1 MKPLPNPRGPRD
13 TGNIGNAVPS
23 LVERKGP
30 GKTAGKDPEREA
42 AKEIAR
48 QRTQM
53 LLEMRKK
60 HEEQVKHAQEL
71 LKAQLA
77 ARKTLHEALKSGP
90 LAVPQLAQATGMSTH
105 EVLWHMAAM
114 KKYGTVEE
122 MGVDE
127 NDEYYLYGLVKGA
140 NGAKEAQQ

>member
-1 MKPLPNPRGPRD
+1 MNPLPNPRD
-13 TGNIGNAVPS
+13 TSNLGNSVPT
-23 LVERKGP
+23 LAERKGP
-30 GKTAGKDPEREA
+30 ARTAGKDPEREA

-53 LLEMRKK
+53 LLEMRKQ
-60 HEEQVKHAQEL
+60 HEEHVKAAQEL
-71 LKAQLA
+71 LKAQQA
-77 ARKTLHEALKSGP
+77 ARKTLHEALKAGP

-105 EVLWHMAAM
+105 DVLWHMAAM

-122 MGVDE
+122 TGIDD

-140 NGAKEAQQ
+140 K